1 MASIDQA
8 VMVLVGLIIA
18 FSLVAMGRNF
28 VISIQTSRNESA
40 NTEAQLRQIIMDCW
54 GKAPI
59 QDCSVVELNMTVEP
73 FDPGIPVEWRASSGT
88 VKISRERDKIVVAP
102 F

>member
-1 MASIDQA
+1 MAVEQA

-18 FSLVAMGRNF
+18 FSLIAMGRNF
-28 VISIQTSRNESA
+28 VVSIQTSRNESA
-40 NTEAQLRQIIMDCW
+40 STEAQLRQIILDCW

-59 QDCSVVELNMTVEP
+59 QDCTVVELNTTIKP
-73 FDPGIPVEWRASSGT
+73 FDMGIPVEWKASSGT
-88 VKISRERDKIVVAP
+88 VKISRERDKVVVNP